1 MAISQSY
8 VYLIKYLAILLFTH
22 GVLPETVFEPE
33 ACTLKEEPGPCRE
46 FTVKWYFNVE
56 YGACSRFRYGGC
68 GGNNNRFE
76 SEEDCKNTCV
86 EPPGR
91 DSCYLPKFEGPCRSY
106 IRKWYYDV
114 ERKQCGQFIYGGC
127 LGNNNKFQTR
137 EECEELCVV
146 PDTTV
151 VKPGDCPRQ
160 VNESGEC
167 SEECLSDA
175 DCAGDFKCCN
185 NGCGTSCVHPAPSP
199 EEERLTTEGPDE
211 GIIGTRDSCY
221 LPKIEGPC
229 RSNISKWYYDVERK
243 QCGQFIYGGCL
254 GNNNKFQTREECE
267 ELCVVPDTIVNTS
280 CQLPGGKLGKCVRA
294 AECPEVTCGYVYG
307 VNGTYCEEK
316 NNEYLICCN
325 QNESL
330 SQRACSRYDKH
341 HVDLAIKGGENITS
355 GEFPYLAALG
365 FVKRLPTGRKSTVA
379 WLCSGVL
386 ISEKYVLTA
395 AHCPTNPLNGQL
407 TKVKLTS
414 NITHP
419 KIFDVEDVIPHDSF
433 RPPAKYGDIALIKL
447 FRAVKMDKSLWPPCI
462 SNVPKEDEVG
472 KKLTVLGWDSPY
484 EIDKESNTIP
494 QKAWQMMI
502 KDDECS
508 KELGNDAIIQLPNKL
523 HSSMFC
529 AKNESSDTCPGDS
542 GGPVIRVVEDR
553 HILVGI
559 TSFGYDPCSGKRP
572 SVYTSVSYYR
582 NWIECIVWPDESI
595 RTAS

>member
-91 DSCYLPKFEGPCRSY
+91 DSCYLPKIEGPCRSNISKWYYDVERKQCGQFIYGGCLGNNNKFQTREECEELCVVPDTTDSCYLPKFEGPCRSY

-146 PDTTV
+146 PDTT
-151 VKPGDCPRQ
+151 
-160 VNESGEC
+160 
-167 SEECLSDA
+167 
-175 DCAGDFKCCN
+175 
-185 NGCGTSCVHPAPSP
+185 
-199 EEERLTTEGPDE
+199 
-211 GIIGTRDSCY
+211 
-221 LPKIEGPC
+221 
-229 RSNISKWYYDVERK
+229 
-243 QCGQFIYGGCL
+243 
-254 GNNNKFQTREECE
+254 
-267 ELCVVPDTIVNTS
+267 VNTS